1 MEQDM
6 KQWPLQDA
14 KAKFSEVVKLT
25 KEGPQEITL
34 RGKSAAVLM
43 SRADYEKMVGRKPD
57 LTSFLRKSP
66 LAGLD
71 IDIKRDKSLTRDVDL

>member
-1 MEQDM
+1 M

-14 KAKFSEVVKLT
+14 KAKFSEVVKRT

-34 RGKSAAVLM
+34 RGKSAAVLV
-43 SRADYEKMVGRKPD
+43 SRADYEKMVGQKPD

-71 IDIKRDKSLTRDVDL
+71 VDIERDQSLTRDVDL